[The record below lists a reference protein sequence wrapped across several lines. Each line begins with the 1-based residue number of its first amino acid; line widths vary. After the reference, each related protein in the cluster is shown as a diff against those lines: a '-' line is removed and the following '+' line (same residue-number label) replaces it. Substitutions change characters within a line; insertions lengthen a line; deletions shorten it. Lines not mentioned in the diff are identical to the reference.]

1 MKHLWIIPFL
11 ALTPALAGDGGL
23 TLLQKRQAND
33 PNNPS
38 FLPPPSMSWS
48 APVDDSDAAYF
59 FPVVPSEE
67 QKKAALLLA
76 YKINGNSMVGNN
88 VMVDLTKPIPI
99 EAVRVPVTEVQ
110 KAMPVRVAEVS
121 DVCTRHGKRK
131 ISIRGGKS
139 WRCK

>member
-11 ALTPALAGDGGL
+11 LAAPAAA
-23 TLLQKRQAND
+23 QE
-33 PNNPS
+33 P
-38 FLPPPSMSWS
+38 
-48 APVDDSDAAYF
+48 DDQTAYF
-59 FPVVPSEE
+59 FPSTPSEE

-88 VMVDLTKPIPI
+88 VMIDLTQPIPI

-110 KAMPVRVAEVS
+110 KAMPVRVAEVD

-131 ISIRGGKS
+131 VTIRGGKS